1 MKLILCFSAVVAG
14 AVGAMPAGAQTA
26 GAFMNNPAFRDPPPA
41 RCMSTLDMQRCA
53 AHDLRVANAQM
64 TARYASLLGRLQPA
78 AQQKLLAEQRAWLKS
93 RDRDCLPR
101 GNSGGSMASLA
112 IAQCW
117 IKVAKARATT
127 LGARLPQASTPTRLL
142 PPAAFVGRWRGG
154 EGTYLKIS
162 HQDTGFV
169 IDNQWGLDANM
180 RGKFIGKVTPAG
192 LSFRRNGVTE
202 TLRPSKGNAINR
214 SALAGKTDC
223 LMVSRDEGYCRY

>member
-1 MKLILCFSAVVAG
+1 MKRIIGFSAVVAG
-14 AVGAMPAGAQTA
+14 VVCAMPASAQTA

-41 RCMSTLDMQRCA
+41 QCTSTLDMQRCA
-53 AHDLRVANAQM
+53 AHDLRVADAQM
-64 TARYASLLGRLQPA
+64 SARYASVRGQLLPS
-78 AQQKLLAEQRAWLKS
+78 AQQKLLVEQRAWLKS
-93 RDRDCLPR
+93 RDTDCIAR
-101 GNSGGSMASLA
+101 GHRGGSMASLNV
-112 IAQCW
+112 AQCW
-117 IKVAKARATT
+117 IKVTKGRAAA
-127 LGARLPQASTPTRLL
+127 LGTRLPQTSNATRLL

-162 HQDTGFV
+162 HQESGFL
-169 IDNQWGLDANM
+169 IDNQWGLDADM
-180 RGKFIGKVTPAG
+180 HGKFTGKVSPAG

>member
-1 MKLILCFSAVVAG
+1 MKRFMGFAAVVAG
-14 AVGAMPAGAQTA
+14 VVCAMPTSAQTA

-41 RCMSTLDMQRCA
+41 RCTSTLDMQRCA
-53 AHDLRVANAQM
+53 AHDLRVADALM
-64 TARYASLLGRLQPA
+64 SVRYASLQSRLRPA

-93 RDRDCLPR
+93 RDRDCIAR
-101 GNSGGSMASLA
+101 GHGGGSMASLA
-112 IAQCW
+112 VAQCW
-117 IKVAKARATT
+117 VKVTKARAGT
-127 LGARLPQASTPTRLL
+127 LDSRLSQQGNAMPLL

-154 EGTYLKIS
+154 EGTYLKII
-162 HQDTGFV
+162 HQESGFI

-180 RGKFIGKVTPAG
+180 HGKFIGKVTPAG

-202 TLRPSKGNAINR
+202 TIRPSKGNAINR